1 MEILERTAGVDIMGI
16 KRHQLMDGL
25 DTGSFR
31 SLLGLLVRPTL
42 AGPRGA
48 DQSRPHVLET
58 PVLQTIAGKFNQI
71 SGIIHYLF

>member
-1 MEILERTAGVDIMGI
+1 MEILARTAGVDIMGI
-16 KRHQLMDGL
+16 KRTQLMDGL

-48 DQSRPHVLET
+48 CWTNPDPM
-58 PVLQTIAGKFNQI
+58 F
-71 SGIIHYLF
+71 